1 MMSKNARVLAYT
13 SLAHFANDGVFL
25 IYPLLIVYYS
35 VEEKISLVFLGSLAI
50 IYTVL
55 SGILSP
61 FIGDFADKSD
71 RDPELLAGGIGL
83 EALAIVFFSLAFLDR
98 TLAAPLITVGVVL
111 LGSGQA
117 FYHPLGGAMLSRT
130 FGRGA
135 GRALGLNGAMGSVG
149 RSVMP
154 SVISL
159 LLLYLGDVLGL
170 TTFFAYM
177 AVVSVLIYFGVKDLR
192 RGGQQQVRKTT
203 EKLERGF
210 YKFLLI
216 LGALVFLRSM
226 FITGTATFL
235 GEFEYQIYL
244 SKTLAGIFLTVG
256 FAGSIVGQPVFG
268 WLTERLGGRTSF
280 ALSSVMSVLFFALF
294 LLSVRNLYLSAT
306 AYTLFTFAAYT
317 GFPVLLGYVSQVFP
331 KSFFT
336 VANSYIWGVGNT
348 IGGAAGTALVTAL
361 LGLHF
366 TILEA
371 FYLLFALALVSTVLT
386 PLIPKRV

>member
-1 MMSKNARVLAYT
+1 
-13 SLAHFANDGVFL
+13 
-25 IYPLLIVYYS
+25 
-35 VEEKISLVFLGSLAI
+35 
-50 IYTVL
+50 
-55 SGILSP
+55 
-61 FIGDFADKSD
+61 
-71 RDPELLAGGIGL
+71 
-83 EALAIVFFSLAFLDR
+83 
-98 TLAAPLITVGVVL
+98 
-111 LGSGQA
+111 
-117 FYHPLGGAMLSRT
+117 MLSRT